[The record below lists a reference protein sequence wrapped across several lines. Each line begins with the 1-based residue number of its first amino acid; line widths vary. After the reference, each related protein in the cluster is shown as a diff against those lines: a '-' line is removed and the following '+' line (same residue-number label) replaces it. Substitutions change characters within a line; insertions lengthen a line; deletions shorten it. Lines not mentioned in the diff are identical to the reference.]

1 MKSSI
6 LILITVLIYSCR
18 SEKPDY
24 NAIKNL
30 PTTTLPEWNITA
42 NNPQKVLLIFPH
54 PDDEIICAGTVAKM
68 MNMGWEVSLLTL
80 TQGESTQGKKIRKAE
95 WMCTH
100 TILPYHYMYIH
111 DFYNNP
117 WDSLLNNQ
125 LQFWDDHQDTILSV
139 IRSAIDSLKPDIL
152 ITYDDEIG
160 GYGHQEHE
168 ITAQLVHDLFEREK
182 QNPAFAPQLLYQFT
196 LPDAWEQFVI
206 SKVAS
211 YQPALERQHSAGL
224 PEPTVAV
231 DIIDQWPAKAAAAA
245 CYKSQKDILNK
256 FYLLPPNTDRTRFYA
271 TFNKE
276 YFILFQR

>member
-1 MKSSI
+1 MKITI

-24 NAIKNL
+24 NYIKTL
-30 PTTTLPEWNITA
+30 QTTTLPEWNITA

-68 MNMGWEVSLLTL
+68 MSMGWEVSLLTL
-80 TQGESTQGKKIRKAE
+80 TQGESTQDKKIRKAE

-100 TILPYHYMYIH
+100 TVLLYKYMYIH

-117 WDSLLNNQ
+117 WDSVLTNQ

-139 IRSAIDSLKPDIL
+139 IRKTIDSVKPDIL

-168 ITAQLVHDLFEREK
+168 ITAQLVHDLFKSEK
-182 QNPAFAPQLLYQFT
+182 QNPNFSPLFLYQFT
-196 LPDAWEQFVI
+196 LPDAYEHFLL
-206 SKVAS
+206 SKVES
-211 YQPALERQHSAGL
+211 YQPAMDREHSGGL
-224 PEPTVAV
+224 PEPTIAV
-231 DIIDQWPAKAAAAA
+231 DITELWPIKAAAAN
-245 CYKSQKDILNK
+245 CYKSQKEILNK
-256 FYLLPPNTDRTRFYA
+256 FYLLPPNTDRARFYT

-276 YFILFQR
+276 YFVLFQR